1 MTWLRCSFLLLP
13 IILFGHSSSLYANPA
28 RHPWFFTA
36 EEIETAYRYQEKF
49 GKGLRYPLHAQ
60 DCLLGKKKIV
70 ASYYGREF
78 VLPCR
83 FVTETIRHL
92 REILEVGAAR
102 YLFPLDLD
110 HAHLGIPK
118 ESWESK
124 YRELPGGEIVPR
136 ILRDPDLVA
145 LYHSAEHLTAVD
157 PETGKVDR
165 ETQNWIEKRN
175 ILGFYDGRSI
185 EILPPHPKGF
195 GVGMPDSYHPYGGFD
210 FLASP
215 RGRLGVFL
223 EDDSI
228 VFDLTLDISDVRQS
242 RK

>member
-1 MTWLRCSFLLLP
+1 MAWLRRSLLLLP
-13 IILFGHSSSLYANPA
+13 ILLLGHSSSLQANPT
-28 RHPWFFTA
+28 RHPWYFTA

-49 GKGLRYPLHAQ
+49 GKGLKYPLQAH
-60 DCLLGKKKIV
+60 DCLLGKKKII

-78 VLPCR
+78 ILPCR

-92 REILEVGAAR
+92 KEILEVGAAR

-118 ESWESK
+118 ELWKKE
-124 YRELPGGEIVPR
+124 YRKLPGGEVVPA
-136 ILRDPDLVA
+136 ILRDSELVA

-157 PETGKVDR
+157 PETGKLDR
-165 ETQNWIEKRN
+165 EAQDWMEKRN

-195 GVGMPDSYHPYGGFD
+195 GVGMPDLYHSYGGFD

-215 RGRLGVFL
+215 SGQLGVII
-223 EDDSI
+223 ENESI
-228 VFDLTLDISDVRQS
+228 VFDLTLDISHVR
-242 RK
+242 